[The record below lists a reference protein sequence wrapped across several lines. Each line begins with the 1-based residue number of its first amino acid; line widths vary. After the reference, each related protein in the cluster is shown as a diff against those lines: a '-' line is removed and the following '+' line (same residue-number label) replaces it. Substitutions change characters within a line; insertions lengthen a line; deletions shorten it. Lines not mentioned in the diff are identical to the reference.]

1 MIYHQIRIAMKPD
14 APADKVEHAL
24 ELLRRMGRELDVV
37 EFFLVGRDVGGDFH
51 YGAMYALKDVD
62 AYRAYMYAPLHRE
75 IDAYGL
81 PLVANMISQDLTDDP
96 DPEIGDKI
104 AKVHADRFAD
114 HPELLDLVQDLG
126 SYQGSGVP
134 GEGPATT

>member
-14 APADKVEHAL
+14 VPADEVEHAL
-24 ELLRRMGRELDVV
+24 DLLRQMGRELDAV
-37 EFFLVGRDVGGDFH
+37 EFFLVGRDIGGEFD

-62 AYRAYMYAPLHRE
+62 AYRAYMYAPLHRR
-75 IDAYGL
+75 IDAVGL

-96 DPEIGDKI
+96 DPEIGAKI
-104 AKVHADRFAD
+104 AQVHADRFAD
-114 HPELLDLVQDLG
+114 HPELLELVEDLG

-134 GEGPATT
+134 AKGESA